1 MNIPLYIAT
10 LYSKYARM
18 LTFDNFCQN
27 SDRIYGKYTRVMT
40 FENLSLS
47 LSLSHTHTNT
57 HMPVRAASYS
67 HAYKQGDLV
76 QLDSRVAGSSALKC
90 LGSPAD
96 LRHGVVIG
104 TGTKKQ
110 KINQNEIKYKIILSK
125 VAVSSA

>member
-1 MNIPLYIAT
+1 MRT
-10 LYSKYARM
+10 
-18 LTFDNFCQN
+18 
-27 SDRIYGKYTRVMT
+27 
-40 FENLSLS
+40 SLS
-47 LSLSHTHTNT
+47 LTHTHTHTNI

-110 KINQNEIKYKIILSK
+110 KINQNEIKYKIVLSK